1 MNNKNI
7 IISSI
12 LLLISQIGY
21 SQIKEEKLILNR
33 KREPETKKIEKKQ
46 TSISIEKNYPT
57 RSKKIEDSLDLNY
70 QITNIPAFSDFKPS
84 KIQGV
89 DVNPKFDG
97 GYHNNYARAGYG
109 NYGKVLFDGNYS
121 Q

>member
-33 KREPETKKIEKKQ
+33 RQRKLRKNKHQFLLKKITLHDQK
-46 TSISIEKNYPT
+46 
-57 RSKKIEDSLDLNY
+57 RLKIL
-70 QITNIPAFSDFKPS
+70 
-84 KIQGV
+84 
-89 DVNPKFDG
+89 
-97 GYHNNYARAGYG
+97 
-109 NYGKVLFDGNYS
+109 
-121 Q
+121 

>member
-57 RSKKIEDSLDLNY
+57 RSKRLKIL
-70 QITNIPAFSDFKPS
+70 
-84 KIQGV
+84 
-89 DVNPKFDG
+89 
-97 GYHNNYARAGYG
+97 
-109 NYGKVLFDGNYS
+109 
-121 Q
+121 